1 MRTFSRLKRYISM
14 DAKDLLIEQL
24 KAQLKRQ
31 ADEYQAQL
39 SAAAAQFNEQ
49 LQEKDG
55 LIASLQSQVK
65 RLMLTVR
72 GSRQERINPD
82 QLVLFSDAEIQQ
94 LADELEQ
101 AKKNPD
107 QIDDEPNGEAIDE
120 PTSDDLSA
128 VDGTAGDGADGKGDK
143 NKQKPTNRKHKGR
156 RRLPASM
163 TREIKRHELS
173 EEDRKCPCCS
183 DLRKEFTV
191 EISEQLEYVPPHW
204 KVIEHQRVKYCCTA
218 CQENV
223 VIAPKPPQ
231 PIEKG
236 LPGPGL
242 CAYSV
247 LSKFGDHLPLY
258 REEDIHSRA
267 GHTIRRSTIC
277 NWLYELGLLVEP
289 LVQRMKH
296 LILDSRVIHTDDT
309 KIKMLQAEICQEAK
323 FWPYHGDWLH
333 NYVVFDFT
341 IDRKRFGPQRF
352 LEDYEGYLQADAYA
366 GYDCV
371 YAPGKVKEVACWV
384 HTRRYW
390 HDVRDHDSTRANMAL
405 GYITRLFQIESQLES
420 SYPVINL
427 RGERDFDSIAAARQ
441 KYSRPILD
449 EFKSW
454 LDKEMMTGRILPKS
468 EIKKAF
474 TYTLNQWNALCR
486 YTDEG
491 YLTMDNN
498 LAERMVKSPAIGR
511 KNYLFVGNER
521 AGHNAANFYSLV
533 NSAKVNRAEP
543 MAWLTEVFTQLPY
556 HRRGLAFKQ
565 AAAGETVTCSDL
577 DYLLP
582 DLWLEKHPDQVWKID
597 EIRRDERE
605 SKEKARQRRRKR
617 SK

>member
-1 MRTFSRLKRYISM
+1 
-14 DAKDLLIEQL
+14 
-24 KAQLKRQ
+24 
-31 ADEYQAQL
+31 
-39 SAAAAQFNEQ
+39 
-49 LQEKDG
+49 

-82 QLVLFSDAEIQQ
+82 QLLLFTQAEIQQ

-101 AKKNPD
+101 DKKNADQASDEPNG
-107 QIDDEPNGEAIDE
+107 QIDDE
-120 PTSDDLSA
+120 SDDEER
-128 VDGTAGDGADGKGDK
+128 AGDNIDDNETDGKP
-143 NKQKPTNRKHKGR
+143 KPKRNHKGR
-156 RRLPASM
+156 RRLPDHM
-163 TREIKRHELS
+163 EREIKRHELS

-183 DLRKEFTV
+183 AVRKEFDV
-191 EISEQLEYVPPHW
+191 LKSEQLEYVPARW
-204 KVIEHQRVKYCCTA
+204 KVIEHHRVKYCCTA

-223 VIAPKPPQ
+223 AVADKPPQ

-267 GHTIRRSTIC
+267 GHFIRRSTIC
-277 NWLYELGLLVEP
+277 NWLYELGLLAEP
-289 LVQRMKH
+289 LVKRMKH
-296 LILDSRVIHTDDT
+296 LVLDSKVIHTDDT
-309 KIKMLQAEICQEAK
+309 KIKMLQPGICKEAK

-341 IDRKRFGPQRF
+341 IDRTRFGPRQF
-352 LEDYEGYLQADAYA
+352 LENYTGYLQADAYA

-371 YAPGKVKEVACWV
+371 YAPGNVKEVACWV

-390 HDVRDHDSTRANMAL
+390 HDVRDHDSKRANMAL
-405 GYITRLFQIESQLES
+405 GFITRLFQIESQLES
-420 SYPVINL
+420 SYPLLNQ
-427 RGERDFDSIAAARQ
+427 RGDRDFDAIAAARQ

-486 YTDEG
+486 YTEAG
-491 YLTMDNN
+491 YLKMDNN
-498 LAERMVKSPAIGR
+498 LAERMVKFPAIGR
-511 KNYLFVGNER
+511 KNFLFVGNER
-521 AGHNAANFYSLV
+521 AGCNAANFYSLV
-533 NSAKVNRAEP
+533 TSAKVNTVEP
-543 MAWLTEVFTQLPY
+543 LAWLTDVFTQLPY
-556 HRRGLAFKQ
+556 HRQSLAFKQ
-565 AAAGETVTCSDL
+565 AAEGEDVTSAEL

-582 DLWLEKHPDQVWKID
+582 DRWLEKHPDKVWQID
-597 EIRRDERE
+597 RIRRQERE
-605 SKEKARQRRRKR
+605 SKDKTRQRRRDRRK
-617 SK
+617 